1 MTYIKR
7 HACAQLLMHGGSA
20 CGSISNGTSER
31 RYSRGKTN
39 CAREAEDS
47 DDGRVGVTFE
57 CVHRRVTAHESN
69 LFQGPELSRA
79 FLQRKVEPKLYHY

>member
-1 MTYIKR
+1 MR
-7 HACAQLLMHGGSA
+7 SGSA

-39 CAREAEDS
+39 CGKEAEDNA
-47 DDGRVGVTFE
+47 DGADSVTFE

-69 LFQGPELSRA
+69 LFQDPSYPELSSSSRSN
-79 FLQRKVEPKLYHY
+79 QSYTTI